1 MGRVDSEQSGG
12 KTRRNVTDI
21 LAGLGETATV
31 DIPDGETVTSL
42 AVVAHTVSSDGK
54 THLRSGGTS
63 RWTPEGRA
71 EADRESADRLQRLR
85 GERAR

>member
-1 MGRVDSEQSGG
+1 MSEQRGG
-12 KTRRNVTDI
+12 KIRRNVTDL
-21 LAGLGETATV
+21 LAGLGEVAVV

-42 AVVAHTVSSDGK
+42 AVVAHTVSSDGR

-71 EADRESADRLQRLR
+71 AADQESAERLQRFL